1 VLLPQV
7 SSAQRCMAWCTQSAA
22 AACSKVLGNKQGACV
37 ALACVECMVVGN
49 HNQWDALTEMVLPH
63 TGALHVLGQSVVA
76 AVGTSEYSAA
86 GTSEY
91 SAVAKRSQSDI
102 FDFAKTYQSEQSD
115 PEDLARI
122 EQAVSPV
129 VAKILS
135 SAVEKLEPPAVI
147 AVEKIEPPVSAN
159 FEQLP
164 SVLARTERADHAA
177 VP

>member
-22 AACSKVLGNKQGACV
+22 CSKVLGNKQGACV
-37 ALACVECMVVGN
+37 PLAQVERMVVDN
-49 HNQWDALTEMVLPH
+49 HNQWDALTEIVLLH
-63 TGALHVLGQSVVA
+63 TGALPVHVLGQSVVA
-76 AVGTSEYSAA
+76 AVGTSED
-86 GTSEY
+86 

-122 EQAVSPV
+122 EQAVAPV